1 MKPAITRPV
10 PAAATANRGLDSLR
24 SWRPRLLWGTVGGAG
39 VLFLGL
45 LLLGRILHPWAQ
57 PEYEGRGVADWAEA
71 LVSADAPTREKARRA
86 INVMGTNAVPVL
98 ARAVARPDRLG
109 AGWYVRNRGFFP
121 VRLARHL
128 DRIFKPE
135 ATGHQRTR
143 AAVALR
149 ELGPRAEAAVPAL
162 ALVLGRPSSTLDGQA
177 AVLQAAYALAGIGP
191 AGVPVLVDAIEAA
204 PWDRRVLLFAALAA
218 AGTNAA
224 SAAPRLAAFVV
235 RDAQP
240 DLPQRVGTLMRGVGA
255 PGLAPFLDRLA
266 TADDAG
272 RFRLTEVLVQ
282 WAEYDRAILGALLE
296 RFALLP
302 TPARQRLMGGLGRL
316 PADQPRLIVFMA
328 RALSDPEPAVRET
341 AATWL
346 EGHTT
351 LPWLEG
357 LVGRHVPEML
367 DAVRRVFA
375 EGGTN

>member
-1 MKPAITRPV
+1 M
-10 PAAATANRGLDSLR
+10 
-24 SWRPRLLWGTVGGAG
+24 
-39 VLFLGL
+39 LFLGL

-57 PEYEGRGVADWAEA
+57 PEYEGRSVADWAED
-71 LVSADAPTREKARRA
+71 LGSTDAPTREKARRA
-86 INVMGTNAVPVL
+86 IRVMGTNAVPAL
-98 ARAVARPDRLG
+98 ARAAARPDRLG
-109 AGWYVRNRGFFP
+109 AGWYVRNRGVFP
-121 VRLARHL
+121 LRLTRHL
-128 DRIFKPE
+128 DRVFKPE
-135 ATGHQRTR
+135 ATGHERTR

-149 ELGPRAEAAVPAL
+149 ELGPRAESAVPAL
-162 ALVLGRPSSTLDGQA
+162 ALVLRRPSPTLDGQA
-177 AVLQAAYALAGIGP
+177 AVLQAAYALAGIGS

-224 SAAPRLAAFVV
+224 SAAPRLAALVA

-240 DLPQRVGTLMRGVGA
+240 DLPQGVGTLMRGVGA

-266 TADDAG
+266 TADAAG
-272 RFRLTEVLVQ
+272 QSRLTEVLVP

-302 TPARQRLMGGLGRL
+302 TPARQALMAGLGRL
-316 PADQPRLIVFMA
+316 PADQPRLVLFMA

-346 EGHTT
+346 KGRTT
-351 LPWLEG
+351 LPWLER
-357 LVGRHVPEML
+357 LVARHAPEML

-375 EGGTN
+375 ESGAGR